1 MRERL
6 FLFSRALTEYICFV
20 SLHGQ
25 DIFEMEMWKKLKTIG
40 TNCQKVSALIGG
52 TILPLTVSFVKL
64 FALIQMNKG
73 GKFLKKKNKKHCDAA
88 SMGESR
94 YYRVI

>member
-1 MRERL
+1 MFRIPTRTRYFRNGNVEK
-6 FLFSRALTEYICFV
+6 I
-20 SLHGQ
+20 
-25 DIFEMEMWKKLKTIG
+25 WKTIG

-73 GKFLKKKNKKHCDAA
+73 GKFLKKKKKHCGAA